1 MPRPTP
7 SRRTPQLDREWTRSL
22 QSGDHPSAV
31 RDNVRGRLPDLRRHV
46 GRAATI
52 DHGSENGQGFPERW
66 GNLLGRI
73 VHDDEER
80 EVLLRHERQPP
91 GRAAVAISMRSRSEF
106 CRFCRVPQHYPGDG
120 LGTVAG
126 TERETYT
133 LQGYASVLG
142 NKPPELLSERAVSR
156 PARGP
161 KALGLTIPPSVL
173 GRADQVIQ

>member
-1 MPRPTP
+1 M
-7 SRRTPQLDREWTRSL
+7 
-22 QSGDHPSAV
+22 

-46 GRAATI
+46 GRAASI

-66 GNLLGRI
+66 GTLLGRI
-73 VHDDEER
+73 VHHHDEER

-91 GRAAVAISMRSRSEF
+91 GRAAVAISMRSRSGF

-133 LQGYASVLG
+133 PPGVFSGLG
-142 NKPPELLSERAVSR
+142 QQTTRIFESAAGDPTPTTTV
-156 PARGP
+156 
-161 KALGLTIPPSVL
+161 T
-173 GRADQVIQ
+173 